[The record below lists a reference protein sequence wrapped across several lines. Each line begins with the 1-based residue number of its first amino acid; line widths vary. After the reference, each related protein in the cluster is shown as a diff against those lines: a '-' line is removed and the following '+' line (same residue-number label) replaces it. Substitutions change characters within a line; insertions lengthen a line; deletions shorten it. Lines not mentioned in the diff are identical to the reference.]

1 MFSFFFFKS
10 NQNLNIKN
18 PTDKS
23 YKRLSLAQPVGLR
36 YSGFQVEVK
45 QVVKDENGKLK
56 ELIAT
61 CTKTSD
67 SVKPKGWIQWVS
79 NPVEIEVRLY
89 DKL

>member
-1 MFSFFFFKS
+1 MK
-10 NQNLNIKN
+10 QITKN

-36 YSGFQVEVK
+36 YSGYQISVKEVK
-45 QVVKDENGKLK
+45 KNSDGSVA

-67 SVKPKGWIQWVS
+67 EVKPKGWIHWVS
-79 NPVEIEVRLY
+79 CPVKCEIRLY
-89 DKL
+89 EKL